1 MEDERDR
8 DFEEEKRS
16 LYVATTR
23 ASDMLVLTLKGQKGK
38 YKRPWRDMILGNMID
53 IDEAGVE
60 LALRLS
66 I

>member
-8 DFEEEKRS
+8 DLEEEKRS

-23 ASDMLVLTLKGQKGK
+23 ASDMLVLTLKGQKGRN
-38 YKRPWRDMILGNMID
+38 RPWRDMILGNLLVVD
-53 IDEAGVE
+53 DAG
-60 LALRLS
+60 AKPAR